1 MKELLFICFLI
12 TSISIYAESKI
23 TFRGRIIDYYTQ
35 ESISRAVINL
45 YSGEKLVKSLY
56 SNKNG
61 DFEFLTVN
69 PIEVIEVQ
77 FIGKLTLKIIEIG
90 VWHEETKDFSFQI
103 ALFNNPFGFIS
114 YEKEPT
120 FLQRQEEKEKR
131 KNILKG
137 IRLDC
142 NDDNKAK
149 IKYSK
154 KGNYQF
160 IKFIDL
166 INCWR
171 K

>member
-1 MKELLFICFLI
+1 MKKLLFICFLI

-35 ESISRAVINL
+35 ESISGAVINL

-90 VWHEETKDFSFQI
+90 VWHEETKDFKKRQLSIHQI
-103 ALFNNPFGFIS
+103 YRF
-114 YEKEPT
+114 
-120 FLQRQEEKEKR
+120 
-131 KNILKG
+131 
-137 IRLDC
+137 D
-142 NDDNKAK
+142 
-149 IKYSK
+149 
-154 KGNYQF
+154 
-160 IKFIDL
+160 
-166 INCWR
+166 
-171 K
+171 

>member
-1 MKELLFICFLI
+1 MKKLLFICFLI

-35 ESISRAVINL
+35 ESISGAVINL

-103 ALFNNPFGFIS
+103 PLFDNPFGFIN

-120 FLQRQEEKEKR
+120 FLQRQEEKEKLR
-131 KNILKG
+131 FFSLVTALSFMHDRTIQFSMINSSIL
-137 IRLDC
+137 
-142 NDDNKAK
+142 
-149 IKYSK
+149 
-154 KGNYQF
+154 F
-160 IKFIDL
+160 IFS
-166 INCWR
+166 NS
-171 K
+171 

>member
-1 MKELLFICFLI
+1 
-12 TSISIYAESKI
+12 
-23 TFRGRIIDYYTQ
+23 
-35 ESISRAVINL
+35 
-45 YSGEKLVKSLY
+45 VKSLY

>member
-1 MKELLFICFLI
+1 MKKLLFICFLI

-35 ESISRAVINL
+35 ESISGAVINL

-103 ALFNNPFGFIS
+103 PLLIIHLDLS
-114 YEKEPT
+114 IM
-120 FLQRQEEKEKR
+120 KR
-131 KNILKG
+131 SLHF
-137 IRLDC
+137 C
-142 NDDNKAK
+142 NGRKK
-149 IKYSK
+149 KKSK
-154 KGNYQF
+154 KTY
-160 IKFIDL
+160 
-166 INCWR
+166 
-171 K
+171 

>member
-1 MKELLFICFLI
+1 MKKLLFICFLI

-23 TFRGRIIDYYTQ
+23 TFRGRIVDYYTQ
-35 ESISRAVINL
+35 ENISGAVINL
-45 YSGEKLVKSLY
+45 YSGKKLVTSLY

-61 DFEFLTVN
+61 YFEFLVTN
-69 PIEVIEVQ
+69 PIEIIEVQ
-77 FIGKLTLKIIEIG
+77 FIGKLTLKIIEID
-90 VWHEETKDFSFQI
+90 VLHEKTKDFSFQI
-103 ALFNNPFGFIS
+103 PLFDNPFGFIS

-131 KNILKG
+131 KTILKE
-137 IRLDC
+137 IHLDC
-142 NDDNKAK
+142 NDGNKAE
-149 IKYSK
+149 INYSK